1 MNLGVEIAGVSLKN
15 PVTTGSGTFGS
26 GEEYSEFVDLS
37 SLGAVTTK
45 GVANGALAGNPT
57 PRVAETYGGMLNAV
71 GLQNPVLT

>member
-45 GVANGALAGNPT
+45 
-57 PRVAETYGGMLNAV
+57 
-71 GLQNPVLT
+71 VLPMCPGRAIRRRELLRLTEVCSMR

>member
-45 GVANGALAGNPT
+45 GVANVPWPAIRRRELLRPT
-57 PRVAETYGGMLNAV
+57 EVCSMR
-71 GLQNPVLT
+71 

>member
-45 GVANGALAGNPT
+45 GVANVPGRAIRRRELL
-57 PRVAETYGGMLNAV
+57 R
-71 GLQNPVLT
+71 LTEVCSMR

>member
-26 GEEYSEFVDLS
+26 GKEYSEFVDQS

-45 GVANGALAGNPT
+45 GVANVPGRAIRHRELLRPT
-57 PRVAETYGGMLNAV
+57 EVCSMR
-71 GLQNPVLT
+71 